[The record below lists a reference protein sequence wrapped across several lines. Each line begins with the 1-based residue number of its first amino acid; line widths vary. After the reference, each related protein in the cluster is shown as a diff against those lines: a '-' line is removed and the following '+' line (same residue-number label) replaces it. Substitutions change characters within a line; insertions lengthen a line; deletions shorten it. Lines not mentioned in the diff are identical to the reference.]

1 MKCALNG
8 AVLWMKIAIS
18 WTWKRLKIN
27 NVFITLNDVDQ
38 KAKKKNLIYEMC
50 LLFVIFGCPKTV
62 SSWTTVCFERCQH
75 RKANITIFI
84 VLVKIFSAD
93 TFSRTVCSTIQYVAQ
108 YPDGTSIR
116 TLKTKTHF
124 LRRRF
129 QFSVNE
135 VFRMKARHFIFKV
148 IPWFCTAHLLLRI
161 TRWPP

>member
-1 MKCALNG
+1 MPPKNTLSMRCACSTLFFDARRLSAAEQRFVLN
-8 AVLWMKIAIS
+8 A
-18 WTWKRLKIN
+18 
-27 NVFITLNDVDQ
+27 D
-38 KAKKKNLIYEMC
+38 
-50 LLFVIFGCPKTV
+50 
-62 SSWTTVCFERCQH
+62 QH

-93 TFSRTVCSTIQYVAQ
+93 TFSRTVRSTVQYVAQ

-135 VFRMKARHFIFKV
+135 VFRMKAGHFIFKTKV
-148 IPWFCTAHLLLRI
+148 LASLKLVKHSQKTSFCSGE
-161 TRWPP
+161 